1 MTVHVVMPVFNRIEA
16 TRQMLECLRKQ
27 QLDEALRVIVVD
39 DGSTDGTAELLA
51 TQTSVMVVKG
61 DGSLWWGGAVHRAIQ
76 SALPVAHEQDWM
88 LLVNNDTRIEPL
100 FVQSLLDV
108 ARRHPKSVV
117 GSVIRDHKDSRLL
130 SIGAVIDPIR
140 LLVSDYLDQDCGT
153 TVQQTGPNAIYR
165 VDALSGRGVLIPIAG
180 LRQVGGMRAHWL
192 PHYLADYELSL
203 RLKVAGWQLLVTD
216 AATVYSEDSYGNG
229 QGPTST
235 WARLTSVRSPAYL
248 PAQAVFWWRASN
260 WPQRVTLPARLLLF
274 ALFPSLRKSR

>member
-16 TRQMLECLRKQ
+16 TRQMLGCLREQ
-27 QLDEALRVIVVD
+27 ELDEPLHVIVVD

-51 TQTSVMVVKG
+51 TQSSVTVVQG

-76 SALPVAHEQDWM
+76 SALPVAQEQDWM
-88 LLVNNDTRIEPL
+88 LLVNNDTQIDAP
-100 FVQSLLDV
+100 FVQTLLDV
-108 ARRHPKSVV
+108 ARKHPKSAV
-117 GSVIRDHKDSRLL
+117 GSVIRHHQDNRLL
-130 SIGAVIDPIR
+130 SIGARIDPVR
-140 LLVSDYLDQDCGT
+140 LLVSDYLDHYGSALSSDARG
-153 TVQQTGPNAIYR
+153 IYR

-203 RLKVAGWQLLVTD
+203 RLKAAGWQLLVTD
-216 AATVYSEDSYGNG
+216 AAAVYSDEEYGNG
-229 QGPTST
+229 QGPTSI

-260 WPQRVTLPARLLLF
+260 WPQRVTLPARILLF
-274 ALFPSLRKSR
+274 ALLPSLRKSR